1 MGNWRGC
8 DTRLVVVDAV
18 LTEAA
23 GCIAPGGG
31 VPLMGAMGKA
41 PPRVEALECDLS
53 LDANLSNI

>member
-1 MGNWRGC
+1 
-8 DTRLVVVDAV
+8 LVVLDAV

-53 LDANLSNI
+53 LDANSSNI